1 MEDLTETPHA
11 SPYQRDRGLG
21 AGKPASFSYLPRRR
35 LHRAMETVMCCLTLQ
50 HDGMAVDEPL
60 LTSLSCDDLKPWLL
74 TAFWL
79 CDRYTAL
86 GFVATERPSWE
97 LALVPWSGY
106 RWVLWLQSGQAGSW
120 LWFPGVAT
128 DKTGSWL

>member
-50 HDGMAVDEPL
+50 HDGMEVDEPL
-60 LTSLSCDDLKPWLL
+60 LTSLSCDDLKHWLL

-86 GFVATERPSWE
+86 GFVATERPR
-97 LALVPWSGY
+97 LGVGSGS
-106 RWVLWLQSGQAGSW
+106 LEWLQTRLGVGSGS
-120 LWFPGVAT
+120 LE
-128 DKTGSWL
+128 